1 MAITSEGL
9 QPDQA
14 PSQDSGQRGAEKG
27 EDERNPPDSVSTHHH
42 VQTLQRPQR
51 GGATASLPFKRNTHF
66 FWFTLTQIHSDPL
79 SFTQLGG
86 SGETLYRNTA
96 SLEG

>member
-1 MAITSEGL
+1 MAVTSEGL
-9 QPDQA
+9 QPDKA

-27 EDERNPPDSVSTHHH
+27 EDERNPPDSVSPHHH

-51 GGATASLPFKRNTHF
+51 GGATASLPFKRHTHF
-66 FWFTLTQIHSDPL
+66 FLVHSHSDPL